1 LTGSRSRS
9 RSALAALA
17 LVAAAAQVAHAATW
31 VEFTFEGTVTL
42 RLGENPDHPWGHV
55 QVGDPMSFS
64 YVIDIDQPDQ
74 SSDPSYGRYDVA
86 SAVLTYGGVSLVPDS
101 IDSMIVN
108 LNGSNGAD
116 EIDFAM
122 EPFGELPG
130 DAAIFTLVGGVTTL
144 PDDSIPIDFDLTDFF
159 IRGVGY
165 GDGIDLNLGSQ
176 FDSYSYQI
184 IPAPGAFV
192 ILGASFFRLGGRRRS
207 RRH

>member
-1 LTGSRSRS
+1 MTGQRLRSC
-9 RSALAALA
+9 SALAALA
-17 LVAAAAQVAHAATW
+17 LAAAAQVAHAATW

-64 YVIDIDQPDQ
+64 YVIDIDQADQ
-74 SSDPSYGRYDVA
+74 SPAQSYGLYDVA
-86 SAVLTYGGVSLVPDS
+86 SAVLTYGGISLVPDS

-122 EPFGELPG
+122 EPFGEMPG
-130 DAAIFTLVGGVTTL
+130 DVAIFTLVGGVTTL
-144 PDDSIPIDFDLTDFF
+144 PDDGIPIDFDLTDFF
-159 IRGVGY
+159 IRQVSY
-165 GDGIDLNLGSQ
+165 GDGTSLGLRGR